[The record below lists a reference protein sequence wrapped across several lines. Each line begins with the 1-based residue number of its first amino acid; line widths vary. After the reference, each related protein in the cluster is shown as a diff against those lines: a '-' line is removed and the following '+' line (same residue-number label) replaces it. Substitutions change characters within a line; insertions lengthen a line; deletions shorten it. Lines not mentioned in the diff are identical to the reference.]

1 LSDIDMVINAV
12 GTFKHSCR
20 QTFAD
25 LRNYYADDLLLKP
38 STEAR
43 ASALAE
49 VMEVAELL
57 LGIRDTAGAAARPPP
72 LHAHT
77 PAQA

>member
-1 LSDIDMVINAV
+1 MVINAV
-12 GTFKHSCR
+12 DTFKQSGR

-25 LRNYYADDLLLKP
+25 LRNYSADDLLLKP
-38 STEAR
+38 SAEAR

-49 VMEVAELL
+49 VMKVAELL

-72 LHAHT
+72 RHTHT

>member
-1 LSDIDMVINAV
+1 MVINAV
-12 GTFKHSCR
+12 GTFKQSGR

-38 STEAR
+38 SAEAR
-43 ASALAE
+43 ASSLEE
-49 VMEVAELL
+49 VMEVAEPL
-57 LGIRDTAGAAARPPP
+57 LGTRDTAGTAALPPS